1 MKMND
6 RRLIIPLLL
15 TVMMLSTVTNTRAQ
29 STEAQQLLLNVEK
42 LTQLKNILTDMK
54 KGYQIVSQGYT
65 SIKNIAQG
73 NFSLHE
79 VFLDGLL
86 LVNPEIKKYQRLAD
100 IISNQKRI
108 VSEYKS
114 AYKRFKGSGN
124 FTNGE
129 IEYLG
134 NVYSELTSQTVKNL
148 DDLATVITSSQLR
161 MSDDERL
168 QAIDRIFEDT
178 RGKLTFLRHFNR
190 QASTMNIQR
199 EKEKSDL
206 LNLQQIYR
214 P

>member
-1 MKMND
+1 MF
-6 RRLIIPLLL
+6 IPLLL
-15 TVMMLSTVTNTRAQ
+15 PLLLLMAAMPGRAQ

-42 LTQLKNILTDMK
+42 LTQLKNILEDMK
-54 KGYQIVSQGYT
+54 KGYQIVSEGY
-65 SIKNIAQG
+65 SKIKNIAQG

-86 LVNPEIKKYQRLAD
+86 LVNPEIRKYQRVAD
-100 IISNQKRI
+100 IISDQKDL

-114 AYKRFKGSGN
+114 AFKRFKASGN
-124 FTNGE
+124 FREDE
-129 IEYLG
+129 IRYLSA
-134 NVYSELTSQTVKNL
+134 VYDNLIGQSVQNL

-178 RGKLTFLRHFNR
+178 QDKLVFLRHFNR
-190 QASTMNIQR
+190 QASLMNLQR
-199 EKEKSDL
+199 EKEKTDL
-206 LNLQQIYR
+206 LNLKQIYE